1 MRYHDHRLLP
11 PAECCCC
18 ERVLSMQELDDFYAT
33 TDESLHGDAHCPS
46 CAAAHLEVCR
56 ECSCRRTA
64 DPSGLCGVCASQ
76 EYGIAV

>member
-1 MRYHDHRLLP
+1 
-11 PAECCCC
+11 
-18 ERVLSMQELDDFYAT
+18 MQELDDFYAT